1 MADHTLAKGGHGRT
15 VVLARAGLALR
26 MPLVTRDVPLPH
38 RVQSSPRT
46 SPNQPRTAQT
56 VFKTFQGRAQTIPGS
71 FFSGMRT
78 HRTSPEPT
86 KASLNGGRP
95 PKTHPRPAEGGP

>member
-1 MADHTLAKGGHGRT
+1 MADHTLAKGSHGRT

-71 FFSGMRT
+71 FFQGCV
-78 HRTSPEPT
+78 PT
-86 KASLNGGRP
+86 GRVP
-95 PKTHPRPAEGGP
+95 NPRRRP